1 MKWSAQQDNALVKVN
16 AWHATRESPYFTLFG
31 YAGTGKTTL
40 AKHLAEN
47 VLGNVFFAAYTG
59 KAAHVLMKTGI
70 PASTIHKLIYL
81 PRDKCGAKL
90 ADLKA
95 RREKL
100 LGKKPVPADKLAKVE
115 KEILVEQ
122 ENLRRPDFTLNTD
135 SPLWN
140 ASLCVVDECSMIDKQ
155 MGKDLLSFGC
165 PILAMGDPGQLP
177 PIEGKAFFKGKP
189 DVMLDEILRQ
199 SEDNPIIR
207 MSRDVREGKYLRPGN
222 YGSSRVI
229 RNADVPDATLA
240 SMVAHTDQLL
250 LGMNKTRNQ
259 FNRYARG
266 LQGRSDPLP
275 VAGDKV
281 VCLRNNPDQ
290 GFLNGQ
296 IWTVTK
302 LLPNN
307 STKYLRLELVDED
320 GNENT
325 GYAHPEPFLGKRESI
340 DIYRLRSANEFDYGY
355 ALTVHKAQGSQWD
368 NVLLLDEWHGTNRK
382 EWLYT
387 GITRAAESVTIIQ

>member
-16 AWHATRESPYFTLFG
+16 AWHANRESPYFTLFG

-90 ADLKA
+90 SDLKA

-207 MSRDVREGKYLRPGN
+207 MSKDVREGKYLRPGN

-229 RNADVPDATLA
+229 RNADVSDATLA
-240 SMVAHTDQLL
+240 SMVAYTDQLL

-275 VAGDKV
+275 VVGDKV

-290 GFLNGQ
+290 GFFNGQ

-307 STKYLRLELVDED
+307 STKYLRLGLVDED
-320 GNENT
+320 GNENA

-340 DIYRLRSANEFDYGY
+340 DIYRLKSANEFDYGY